1 MKKPLVTRNDIAEAI
16 ALHTACMPT
25 REIPGAIANYFM
37 ITRRF
42 YTRTDKAVIN
52 RLLIAEIRDYLIE
65 QGRLRYATVAAEM
78 RKEAHRM
85 TGNNLNVEKTAPV
98 ASATPSPA
106 VNVISNTGDT
116 IDSQTLLKMVNEARK
131 LCGEPEVRNNKFI
144 EKILDELEG
153 EDGYTKSATVPP
165 GGGTPM
171 VVITMTYKQA
181 LRVAARESKAVRRSL
196 HTMIQALE
204 PINVENHPDE
214 IPVLEWQGV
223 RVVTTETLAR
233 GYGTTPTRIQQNYNR
248 NEERFVE
255 GKHFFKIKG
264 DEIKSL
270 RLSFSELQISPK
282 TRSLILWTERGAAR
296 MSKIVDTEQAWA
308 FFEKLEDSYFRQKEQ
323 QPVAIPQTLPEALRL
338 AAELAEQ
345 KQLLEQKTHQLNQQL
360 VAAAPKVD
368 FADRVS
374 AANGILIGNFAKVV
388 GLKQNALFSWLR
400 QNGIL
405 MAFGARKNVPRQQ
418 YINAGY
424 FTVKEVVLDDEN
436 GYQIRLTP
444 QLTGKG
450 QQWLTRKLL
459 DAGLLKPVAIG

>member
-1 MKKPLVTRNDIAEAI
+1 MKTPLVTRNEIAEAI

-85 TGNNLNVEKTAPV
+85 TGNNLNVEKPAPV

-116 IDSQTLLKMVNEARK
+116 IDSLTLLKMVNEARK

-144 EKILDELEG
+144 EKILDELDG
-153 EDGYTKSATVPP
+153 EHYTKSVVEKMNKTS
-165 GGGTPM
+165 M
-171 VVITMTYKQA
+171 LVITMTFKQA

-196 HTMIQALE
+196 IDKLE
-204 PINVENHPDE
+204 
-214 IPVLEWQGV
+214 
-223 RVVTTETLAR
+223 
-233 GYGTTPTRIQQNYNR
+233 
-248 NEERFVE
+248 
-255 GKHFFKIKG
+255 
-264 DEIKSL
+264 
-270 RLSFSELQISPK
+270 ELQQTNSPAP
-282 TRSLILWTERGAAR
+282 S
-296 MSKIVDTEQAWA
+296 
-308 FFEKLEDSYFRQKEQ
+308 
-323 QPVAIPQTLPEALRL
+323 IPQTLPEALRL

-345 KQLLEQKTHQLNQQL
+345 KMQLEQQL

-374 AANGILIGNFAKVV
+374 VANGILIGNFAKVV

>member
-1 MKKPLVTRNDIAEAI
+1 MKKPLVNRNDIAEAI
-16 ALHTACMPT
+16 ALHTTCMPT

-52 RLLIAEIRDYLIE
+52 KLLIAEIRDYLIE

-78 RKEAHRM
+78 RKEAHRV
-85 TGNNLNVEKTAPV
+85 TGKNLNIEKPAPV
-98 ASATPSPA
+98 TSATPTPA
-106 VNVISNTGDT
+106 VNVIPNTGDT
-116 IDSQTLLKMVNEARK
+116 IDSLTLLKMVNEARK

-144 EKILDELEG
+144 EKILDELDG
-153 EDGYTKSATVPP
+153 EHYTKSVVEKMNKTS
-165 GGGTPM
+165 M
-171 VVITMTYKQA
+171 LVITMTFKQA

-196 HTMIQALE
+196 IDKLE
-204 PINVENHPDE
+204 
-214 IPVLEWQGV
+214 
-223 RVVTTETLAR
+223 
-233 GYGTTPTRIQQNYNR
+233 
-248 NEERFVE
+248 
-255 GKHFFKIKG
+255 
-264 DEIKSL
+264 
-270 RLSFSELQISPK
+270 ELQQANSP
-282 TRSLILWTERGAAR
+282 TPS
-296 MSKIVDTEQAWA
+296 
-308 FFEKLEDSYFRQKEQ
+308 
-323 QPVAIPQTLPEALRL
+323 IPQTLPEALRL

-345 KQLLEQKTHQLNQQL
+345 KLQLEQQL

-374 AANGILIGNFAKVV
+374 VANGILIGNFAKVV

>member
-52 RLLIAEIRDYLIE
+52 KLLIAEIRDYLIE

-85 TGNNLNVEKTAPV
+85 TSNNLNVKKPESV

-131 LCGEPEVRNNKFI
+131 LCGENEIRNNDFLNRIK
-144 EKILDELEG
+144 DELDG
-153 EDGYTKSATVPP
+153 EFYETFVKSH
-165 GGGTPM
+165 GTRAGRSFE
-171 VVITMTYKQA
+171 VITMTYKQA

-196 HTMIQALE
+196 IDKLE
-204 PINVENHPDE
+204 
-214 IPVLEWQGV
+214 
-223 RVVTTETLAR
+223 
-233 GYGTTPTRIQQNYNR
+233 
-248 NEERFVE
+248 
-255 GKHFFKIKG
+255 
-264 DEIKSL
+264 
-270 RLSFSELQISPK
+270 ELQQANSPAP
-282 TRSLILWTERGAAR
+282 S
-296 MSKIVDTEQAWA
+296 
-308 FFEKLEDSYFRQKEQ
+308 
-323 QPVAIPQTLPEALRL
+323 IPQTLPDALRL

-345 KQLLEQKTHQLNQQL
+345 KMQLEQQL

>member
-1 MKKPLVTRNDIAEAI
+1 MKTPLVTRNEIAEAI
-16 ALHTACMPT
+16 ALHTTCMPT

-52 RLLIAEIRDYLIE
+52 RLLIAEIRAYLIE

-78 RKEAHRM
+78 RKEARRM
-85 TGNNLNVEKTAPV
+85 TGNNLNVEKPAPV

-116 IDSQTLLKMVNEARK
+116 IDSLTLLKMVNEARK

-144 EKILDELEG
+144 EKILDELDG
-153 EDGYTKSATVPP
+153 EHYTKSVVEKMNKTS
-165 GGGTPM
+165 M
-171 VVITMTYKQA
+171 LVITMTFKQA

-196 HTMIQALE
+196 IDKLE
-204 PINVENHPDE
+204 
-214 IPVLEWQGV
+214 
-223 RVVTTETLAR
+223 
-233 GYGTTPTRIQQNYNR
+233 
-248 NEERFVE
+248 
-255 GKHFFKIKG
+255 
-264 DEIKSL
+264 
-270 RLSFSELQISPK
+270 ELQQANSPAP
-282 TRSLILWTERGAAR
+282 S
-296 MSKIVDTEQAWA
+296 
-308 FFEKLEDSYFRQKEQ
+308 
-323 QPVAIPQTLPEALRL
+323 IPQTLPEALRL

-345 KQLLEQKTHQLNQQL
+345 KMQLEQQL

-374 AANGILIGNFAKVV
+374 VANGILIGNFAKVV

>member
-52 RLLIAEIRDYLIE
+52 KLLIAEIRDYLIE

-85 TGNNLNVEKTAPV
+85 TGNNLNVEKTSPV
-98 ASATPSPA
+98 TSATPAPA
-106 VNVISNTGDT
+106 VNIIPNTGDT
-116 IDSQTLLKMVNEARK
+116 IDSLTLLKMVNEARK

-196 HTMIQALE
+196 IDKLE
-204 PINVENHPDE
+204 
-214 IPVLEWQGV
+214 
-223 RVVTTETLAR
+223 
-233 GYGTTPTRIQQNYNR
+233 
-248 NEERFVE
+248 
-255 GKHFFKIKG
+255 
-264 DEIKSL
+264 
-270 RLSFSELQISPK
+270 ELQQANSP
-282 TRSLILWTERGAAR
+282 TPS
-296 MSKIVDTEQAWA
+296 
-308 FFEKLEDSYFRQKEQ
+308 
-323 QPVAIPQTLPEALRL
+323 IPQTLPEALRL

-345 KQLLEQKTHQLNQQL
+345 KMQLEQQL

-374 AANGILIGNFAKVV
+374 VANGILIGNFAKVV

>member
-1 MKKPLVTRNDIAEAI
+1 MKTPLVTRNEIAEAI
-16 ALHTACMPT
+16 ALHTTCMPT

-78 RKEAHRM
+78 RKEARRM
-85 TGNNLNVEKTAPV
+85 TGNNLNVEKPAPV

-116 IDSQTLLKMVNEARK
+116 IDSLTLLKMVNEARK

-144 EKILDELEG
+144 EKILDELDG
-153 EDGYTKSATVPP
+153 EHYTKSVVEKMNKTS
-165 GGGTPM
+165 M
-171 VVITMTYKQA
+171 LVITMTFKQA

-196 HTMIQALE
+196 IDKLE
-204 PINVENHPDE
+204 
-214 IPVLEWQGV
+214 
-223 RVVTTETLAR
+223 
-233 GYGTTPTRIQQNYNR
+233 
-248 NEERFVE
+248 
-255 GKHFFKIKG
+255 
-264 DEIKSL
+264 
-270 RLSFSELQISPK
+270 ELQQANSP
-282 TRSLILWTERGAAR
+282 TPS
-296 MSKIVDTEQAWA
+296 
-308 FFEKLEDSYFRQKEQ
+308 
-323 QPVAIPQTLPEALRL
+323 IPQTLPEALRL

-345 KQLLEQKTHQLNQQL
+345 KLQLEQQL

-374 AANGILIGNFAKVV
+374 VANGILIGNFAKVV

>member
-78 RKEAHRM
+78 RKEARRM
-85 TGNNLNVEKTAPV
+85 TGNNLNVEKPAPV
-98 ASATPSPA
+98 ALATPSPT

-144 EKILDELEG
+144 EKILDELDG
-153 EDGYTKSATVPP
+153 EHYTKSVVEKMNKTS
-165 GGGTPM
+165 M
-171 VVITMTYKQA
+171 LVITMTYKQA

-196 HTMIQALE
+196 IDKLE
-204 PINVENHPDE
+204 
-214 IPVLEWQGV
+214 
-223 RVVTTETLAR
+223 
-233 GYGTTPTRIQQNYNR
+233 
-248 NEERFVE
+248 
-255 GKHFFKIKG
+255 
-264 DEIKSL
+264 
-270 RLSFSELQISPK
+270 ELQQANSP
-282 TRSLILWTERGAAR
+282 TPS
-296 MSKIVDTEQAWA
+296 
-308 FFEKLEDSYFRQKEQ
+308 
-323 QPVAIPQTLPEALRL
+323 IPQTLPEALRL

-345 KQLLEQKTHQLNQQL
+345 KMHLEQQL

-374 AANGILIGNFAKVV
+374 VANGILIGNFAKVV

-459 DAGLLKPVAIG
+459 DAGLLKPVAAE

>member
-85 TGNNLNVEKTAPV
+85 TGNNLNVEKPAPV

-116 IDSQTLLKMVNEARK
+116 IDSLTLLKMVNEARK

-144 EKILDELEG
+144 EKILDELDG
-153 EDGYTKSATVPP
+153 EHYTKSVVEKMNKTS
-165 GGGTPM
+165 M
-171 VVITMTYKQA
+171 LVITMTFKQA

-196 HTMIQALE
+196 IDKLE
-204 PINVENHPDE
+204 
-214 IPVLEWQGV
+214 
-223 RVVTTETLAR
+223 
-233 GYGTTPTRIQQNYNR
+233 
-248 NEERFVE
+248 
-255 GKHFFKIKG
+255 
-264 DEIKSL
+264 
-270 RLSFSELQISPK
+270 ELQQANSPAP
-282 TRSLILWTERGAAR
+282 S
-296 MSKIVDTEQAWA
+296 
-308 FFEKLEDSYFRQKEQ
+308 
-323 QPVAIPQTLPEALRL
+323 IPQTLPEALRL

-345 KQLLEQKTHQLNQQL
+345 KMQLEQQL

-374 AANGILIGNFAKVV
+374 VANGILIGNFAKVV

>member
-1 MKKPLVTRNDIAEAI
+1 MRTSLVTREEMIEAI
-16 ALHTACMPT
+16 EQHTICIST
-25 REIPGAIANYFM
+25 RDIPGVIANYFM
-37 ITRRF
+37 ITKQLYRRK
-42 YTRTDKAVIN
+42 DKNAVHRI
-52 RLLIAEIRDYLIE
+52 LLSDIREYLLE
-65 QGRLRYATVAAEM
+65 QGHLNYATVAAET

-85 TGNNLNVEKTAPV
+85 KASKPDVVVTKPLTATTPAPV
-98 ASATPSPA
+98 MDAIP
-106 VNVISNTGDT
+106 NTGDT

-131 LCGEPEVRNNKFI
+131 LCGEPLVRNNKFI
-144 EKILDELEG
+144 EKVVDELEG
-153 EDGYTKSATVPP
+153 ETYTKSVGRKNGANIDI
-165 GGGTPM
+165 
-171 VVITMTYKQA
+171 ITMTFKQA

-196 HTMIQALE
+196 IDKLE
-204 PINVENHPDE
+204 
-214 IPVLEWQGV
+214 
-223 RVVTTETLAR
+223 
-233 GYGTTPTRIQQNYNR
+233 
-248 NEERFVE
+248 
-255 GKHFFKIKG
+255 
-264 DEIKSL
+264 
-270 RLSFSELQISPK
+270 ELQQASTASP
-282 TRSLILWTERGAAR
+282 
-296 MSKIVDTEQAWA
+296 
-308 FFEKLEDSYFRQKEQ
+308 
-323 QPVAIPQTLPEALRL
+323 AIPQTLPEALRL

-345 KQLLEQKTHQLNQQL
+345 KMQLEQQL

-374 AANGILIGNFAKVV
+374 VANGILIGNFAKVV

-459 DAGLLKPVAIG
+459 DAGVLKPVAAE

>member
-1 MKKPLVTRNDIAEAI
+1 T
-16 ALHTACMPT
+16 TCMPT

-78 RKEAHRM
+78 RKEARRM
-85 TGNNLNVEKTAPV
+85 TGNNLNVEKPAPV
-98 ASATPSPA
+98 ASATPAPA
-106 VNVISNTGDT
+106 VNIIPNTGDT
-116 IDSQTLLKMVNEARK
+116 IDSLTLLKMVNEARK
-131 LCGEPEVRNNKFI
+131 LCREPEVRNNKFI
-144 EKILDELEG
+144 EKILDELDG
-153 EDGYTKSATVPP
+153 EHYTKSVVEKMNKTS
-165 GGGTPM
+165 M
-171 VVITMTYKQA
+171 LVITMTFKQA

-196 HTMIQALE
+196 IDKLE
-204 PINVENHPDE
+204 
-214 IPVLEWQGV
+214 
-223 RVVTTETLAR
+223 
-233 GYGTTPTRIQQNYNR
+233 
-248 NEERFVE
+248 
-255 GKHFFKIKG
+255 
-264 DEIKSL
+264 
-270 RLSFSELQISPK
+270 ELQQANSPAP
-282 TRSLILWTERGAAR
+282 S
-296 MSKIVDTEQAWA
+296 
-308 FFEKLEDSYFRQKEQ
+308 
-323 QPVAIPQTLPEALRL
+323 IPQTLPDALRL

-345 KQLLEQKTHQLNQQL
+345 KMQLEQQL

-374 AANGILIGNFAKVV
+374 AANAILIGNFAKVV

>member
-52 RLLIAEIRDYLIE
+52 KLLIAEIRNYLIE

-85 TGNNLNVEKTAPV
+85 TGNNLNVEKPAPV
-98 ASATPSPA
+98 ASATPAPA
-106 VNVISNTGDT
+106 VNIIPNTGDT
-116 IDSQTLLKMVNEARK
+116 IDSLTLLKMVNEARK

-144 EKILDELEG
+144 EKILDELDG
-153 EDGYTKSATVPP
+153 EHYTKSVVEKMNKTS
-165 GGGTPM
+165 M
-171 VVITMTYKQA
+171 LVITMTFKQA

-196 HTMIQALE
+196 IDKLE
-204 PINVENHPDE
+204 
-214 IPVLEWQGV
+214 
-223 RVVTTETLAR
+223 
-233 GYGTTPTRIQQNYNR
+233 
-248 NEERFVE
+248 
-255 GKHFFKIKG
+255 
-264 DEIKSL
+264 
-270 RLSFSELQISPK
+270 ELQQANSP
-282 TRSLILWTERGAAR
+282 TPS
-296 MSKIVDTEQAWA
+296 
-308 FFEKLEDSYFRQKEQ
+308 
-323 QPVAIPQTLPEALRL
+323 IPKTLPEALRL

-345 KQLLEQKTHQLNQQL
+345 KMQLEQQL

-374 AANGILIGNFAKVV
+374 VANGILIGNFAKVV

>member
-1 MKKPLVTRNDIAEAI
+1 MKKSLVTRNEIAEAI

-42 YTRTDKAVIN
+42 YTRIDKAVIN

-85 TGNNLNVEKTAPV
+85 TGNNLNVEKPAPV
-98 ASATPSPA
+98 TSATPAPA
-106 VNVISNTGDT
+106 VNIIPNTGDT
-116 IDSQTLLKMVNEARK
+116 IDSLTLLKMVNEARK
-131 LCGEPEVRNNKFI
+131 LCSEKPVRNNDFI
-144 EKILDELEG
+144 ARVKDELDGEG
-153 EDGYTKSATVPP
+153 YEIFV
-165 GGGTPM
+165 TPM
-171 VVITMTYKQA
+171 DKKKGGADQVVIVMTYKQA

-196 HTMIQALE
+196 IDKLE
-204 PINVENHPDE
+204 
-214 IPVLEWQGV
+214 
-223 RVVTTETLAR
+223 
-233 GYGTTPTRIQQNYNR
+233 
-248 NEERFVE
+248 
-255 GKHFFKIKG
+255 
-264 DEIKSL
+264 
-270 RLSFSELQISPK
+270 ELQQANSP
-282 TRSLILWTERGAAR
+282 TPS
-296 MSKIVDTEQAWA
+296 
-308 FFEKLEDSYFRQKEQ
+308 
-323 QPVAIPQTLPEALRL
+323 IPQTLPEALRL

-345 KQLLEQKTHQLNQQL
+345 KMQLEQQL

-374 AANGILIGNFAKVV
+374 VANGILIGNFAKVV
-388 GLKQNALFSWLR
+388 GLKQNDLFSWLR

-436 GYQIRLTP
+436 GYQIQLTP

>member
-78 RKEAHRM
+78 RKEAHRV
-85 TGNNLNVEKTAPV
+85 TGKNLNVEKPAPV

-116 IDSQTLLKMVNEARK
+116 IDSLTLLKMVNEARK

-144 EKILDELEG
+144 EKILDELDG
-153 EDGYTKSATVPP
+153 EHYTKSVVEKMNKTS
-165 GGGTPM
+165 M
-171 VVITMTYKQA
+171 LVITMTFKQA

-196 HTMIQALE
+196 IDKLE
-204 PINVENHPDE
+204 
-214 IPVLEWQGV
+214 
-223 RVVTTETLAR
+223 
-233 GYGTTPTRIQQNYNR
+233 
-248 NEERFVE
+248 
-255 GKHFFKIKG
+255 
-264 DEIKSL
+264 
-270 RLSFSELQISPK
+270 ELQQTNSPAP
-282 TRSLILWTERGAAR
+282 S
-296 MSKIVDTEQAWA
+296 
-308 FFEKLEDSYFRQKEQ
+308 
-323 QPVAIPQTLPEALRL
+323 IPQTLPEALRL

-345 KQLLEQKTHQLNQQL
+345 KMQLEQQL

-374 AANGILIGNFAKVV
+374 VANGILIGNFAKVV

>member
-1 MKKPLVTRNDIAEAI
+1 MKKPLVTRNEIAEAI

-85 TGNNLNVEKTAPV
+85 TGNNLNVEKPAPV
-98 ASATPSPA
+98 TSATPAPA
-106 VNVISNTGDT
+106 VNIIPNTGDT
-116 IDSQTLLKMVNEARK
+116 IDSLTLLKMVNEARK
-131 LCGEPEVRNNKFI
+131 LCSEKPVRNNDFI
-144 EKILDELEG
+144 ARVKDELDGEG
-153 EDGYTKSATVPP
+153 YEIFV
-165 GGGTPM
+165 TPM
-171 VVITMTYKQA
+171 DKKKGGADQVVIVMTYKQA

-196 HTMIQALE
+196 IDKLE
-204 PINVENHPDE
+204 
-214 IPVLEWQGV
+214 
-223 RVVTTETLAR
+223 
-233 GYGTTPTRIQQNYNR
+233 
-248 NEERFVE
+248 
-255 GKHFFKIKG
+255 
-264 DEIKSL
+264 
-270 RLSFSELQISPK
+270 ELQQANSP
-282 TRSLILWTERGAAR
+282 TPS
-296 MSKIVDTEQAWA
+296 
-308 FFEKLEDSYFRQKEQ
+308 
-323 QPVAIPQTLPEALRL
+323 IPQTLPEALRL

-345 KQLLEQKTHQLNQQL
+345 KMQLEQQL

-374 AANGILIGNFAKVV
+374 VAKGILIGNFAKVV
-388 GLKQNALFSWLR
+388 GLKQNALFAWLR
-400 QNGIL
+400 ENGIL
-405 MAFGARKNVPRQQ
+405 IASGGRKNVPFQQ

-424 FTVKEVVLDDEN
+424 FTVKEVVLDDED

-459 DAGLLKPVAIG
+459 DAGLLKPVASLS

>member
-1 MKKPLVTRNDIAEAI
+1 MKTPLVTRNEIAEAI
-16 ALHTACMPT
+16 ALHTTCMPT

-78 RKEAHRM
+78 RKEARRM
-85 TGNNLNVEKTAPV
+85 TGNNLNVEKPAPV

-116 IDSQTLLKMVNEARK
+116 IDSLTLLKMVNEARK

-144 EKILDELEG
+144 EKILDELDG
-153 EDGYTKSATVPP
+153 EHYTKSVVEKMNKTS
-165 GGGTPM
+165 M
-171 VVITMTYKQA
+171 LVITMTFKQA

-196 HTMIQALE
+196 IDKLE
-204 PINVENHPDE
+204 
-214 IPVLEWQGV
+214 
-223 RVVTTETLAR
+223 
-233 GYGTTPTRIQQNYNR
+233 
-248 NEERFVE
+248 
-255 GKHFFKIKG
+255 
-264 DEIKSL
+264 
-270 RLSFSELQISPK
+270 ELQQTNSPAP
-282 TRSLILWTERGAAR
+282 SIL
-296 MSKIVDTEQAWA
+296 
-308 FFEKLEDSYFRQKEQ
+308 
-323 QPVAIPQTLPEALRL
+323 QTLPEALRL

-345 KQLLEQKTHQLNQQL
+345 KMQLEQQL

-374 AANGILIGNFAKVV
+374 VANGILIGNFAKVV

>member
-85 TGNNLNVEKTAPV
+85 TSNNLNVKKPASV

-131 LCGEPEVRNNKFI
+131 LCGENEIRNNDFLNRIK
-144 EKILDELEG
+144 DELDG
-153 EDGYTKSATVPP
+153 EFYETFVKSH
-165 GGGTPM
+165 GTRAGRSFE
-171 VVITMTYKQA
+171 VITMTYKQA

-196 HTMIQALE
+196 IDKLE
-204 PINVENHPDE
+204 
-214 IPVLEWQGV
+214 
-223 RVVTTETLAR
+223 
-233 GYGTTPTRIQQNYNR
+233 
-248 NEERFVE
+248 
-255 GKHFFKIKG
+255 
-264 DEIKSL
+264 
-270 RLSFSELQISPK
+270 ELQQANSP
-282 TRSLILWTERGAAR
+282 TPS
-296 MSKIVDTEQAWA
+296 
-308 FFEKLEDSYFRQKEQ
+308 
-323 QPVAIPQTLPEALRL
+323 IPQTLPEALRL

-345 KQLLEQKTHQLNQQL
+345 KMQLEQQL

-459 DAGLLKPVAIG
+459 DAGL

>member
-1 MKKPLVTRNDIAEAI
+1 MKTPLVTRNDIAEAI

-52 RLLIAEIRDYLIE
+52 KLLIAEIRDYLIE

-85 TGNNLNVEKTAPV
+85 TGNKLNVEKPAPV
-98 ASATPSPA
+98 ASATPAPA
-106 VNVISNTGDT
+106 VNIIPNTGDT
-116 IDSQTLLKMVNEARK
+116 IDSLTLLKMVNEARK

-144 EKILDELEG
+144 EKILDELDG
-153 EDGYTKSATVPP
+153 EHYTKSVVEKMNKTS
-165 GGGTPM
+165 M
-171 VVITMTYKQA
+171 LVITMTFKQA

-196 HTMIQALE
+196 IDKLE
-204 PINVENHPDE
+204 
-214 IPVLEWQGV
+214 
-223 RVVTTETLAR
+223 
-233 GYGTTPTRIQQNYNR
+233 
-248 NEERFVE
+248 
-255 GKHFFKIKG
+255 
-264 DEIKSL
+264 
-270 RLSFSELQISPK
+270 ELQQANSP
-282 TRSLILWTERGAAR
+282 TPS
-296 MSKIVDTEQAWA
+296 
-308 FFEKLEDSYFRQKEQ
+308 
-323 QPVAIPQTLPEALRL
+323 IPQTLPEALRL

-345 KQLLEQKTHQLNQQL
+345 KMQLEQQL

-374 AANGILIGNFAKVV
+374 VANGILIGNFAKVV

>member
-1 MKKPLVTRNDIAEAI
+1 MKTPLVTRNDIAEAI

-52 RLLIAEIRDYLIE
+52 KLLIAEIRDYLIE

-85 TGNNLNVEKTAPV
+85 TGNNLNVEKPAPV
-98 ASATPSPA
+98 ASATPAPA
-106 VNVISNTGDT
+106 VNIIPNTGDT
-116 IDSQTLLKMVNEARK
+116 IDSLTLLKMVNEARK

-144 EKILDELEG
+144 EKILDELDG
-153 EDGYTKSATVPP
+153 EHYTKSVVEKMNKTS
-165 GGGTPM
+165 M
-171 VVITMTYKQA
+171 LVITMTFKQA
-181 LRVAARESKAVRRSL
+181 LRVTARESKAVRRSL
-196 HTMIQALE
+196 IDKLE
-204 PINVENHPDE
+204 
-214 IPVLEWQGV
+214 
-223 RVVTTETLAR
+223 
-233 GYGTTPTRIQQNYNR
+233 
-248 NEERFVE
+248 
-255 GKHFFKIKG
+255 
-264 DEIKSL
+264 
-270 RLSFSELQISPK
+270 ELQQANSP
-282 TRSLILWTERGAAR
+282 TPS
-296 MSKIVDTEQAWA
+296 
-308 FFEKLEDSYFRQKEQ
+308 
-323 QPVAIPQTLPEALRL
+323 IPQTLPEALRL

-345 KQLLEQKTHQLNQQL
+345 KMQLEQQL

-374 AANGILIGNFAKVV
+374 VANGILIGNFAKVV

>member
-52 RLLIAEIRDYLIE
+52 KLLIAEIRDYLIE

-85 TGNNLNVEKTAPV
+85 TGNNLNVEKPAPV
-98 ASATPSPA
+98 ASATPAPA
-106 VNVISNTGDT
+106 VNIIPNTGDT
-116 IDSQTLLKMVNEARK
+116 IDSLTLLKMVNEARK

-144 EKILDELEG
+144 EKILDELDG
-153 EDGYTKSATVPP
+153 EHYTKSVVEKMNKTS
-165 GGGTPM
+165 M
-171 VVITMTYKQA
+171 LVITMTFKQA

-196 HTMIQALE
+196 IDKLE
-204 PINVENHPDE
+204 
-214 IPVLEWQGV
+214 
-223 RVVTTETLAR
+223 
-233 GYGTTPTRIQQNYNR
+233 
-248 NEERFVE
+248 
-255 GKHFFKIKG
+255 
-264 DEIKSL
+264 
-270 RLSFSELQISPK
+270 ELQQANSP
-282 TRSLILWTERGAAR
+282 TPS
-296 MSKIVDTEQAWA
+296 
-308 FFEKLEDSYFRQKEQ
+308 
-323 QPVAIPQTLPEALRL
+323 IPKTLPEALRL

-345 KQLLEQKTHQLNQQL
+345 KMQLEQQL

-374 AANGILIGNFAKVV
+374 VANGILIGNFAKVV

>member
-1 MKKPLVTRNDIAEAI
+1 MKTPLVTRNEIAEAI

-85 TGNNLNVEKTAPV
+85 TGNNLNVEKPAPV

-131 LCGEPEVRNNKFI
+131 LCGEPAVRNNKFI

-196 HTMIQALE
+196 QTMIQALE
-204 PINVENHPDE
+204 PINVENQPDE
-214 IPVLEWQGV
+214 IPVLEWLGV

-233 GYGTTPTRIQQNYNR
+233 GYDTTPIRIQQNYNR

-323 QPVAIPQTLPEALRL
+323 QPVTIPQTLPEALRL

-345 KQLLEQKTHQLNQQL
+345 KMQLEQQL

-424 FTVKEVVLDDEN
+424 FTVKEVVLDDED

>member
-1 MKKPLVTRNDIAEAI
+1 MVNANPCARQEFIWRFYSCKKHHYHFVIAATEDEARSQLPDVPCIFTARFSTNSRNPLSYWSLPFSADVQGGFMKKPLVTRNDIAEAI

-52 RLLIAEIRDYLIE
+52 KLLIAEIRDYLIE

-98 ASATPSPA
+98 TSATPAPA
-106 VNVISNTGDT
+106 VNIIPNTGDT
-116 IDSQTLLKMVNEARK
+116 IDSLTLLKMVNEARK

-196 HTMIQALE
+196 IDKLE
-204 PINVENHPDE
+204 
-214 IPVLEWQGV
+214 
-223 RVVTTETLAR
+223 
-233 GYGTTPTRIQQNYNR
+233 
-248 NEERFVE
+248 
-255 GKHFFKIKG
+255 
-264 DEIKSL
+264 
-270 RLSFSELQISPK
+270 ELQQANSP
-282 TRSLILWTERGAAR
+282 TPS
-296 MSKIVDTEQAWA
+296 
-308 FFEKLEDSYFRQKEQ
+308 
-323 QPVAIPQTLPEALRL
+323 IPQTLPEALRL

-345 KQLLEQKTHQLNQQL
+345 KMQLEQQL

-374 AANGILIGNFAKVV
+374 VANGILIGNFAKVV

>member
-52 RLLIAEIRDYLIE
+52 KLLIAEIRDYLIE

-98 ASATPSPA
+98 TSATPAPA
-106 VNVISNTGDT
+106 VNIIPNTGDT
-116 IDSQTLLKMVNEARK
+116 IDSLTLLKMVNEARK

-144 EKILDELEG
+144 EKILDELDG
-153 EDGYTKSATVPP
+153 EHYTKSVVEKMNKTS
-165 GGGTPM
+165 M
-171 VVITMTYKQA
+171 LVITMTFKQA
-181 LRVAARESKAVRRSL
+181 MRVAARESKAVRRSL
-196 HTMIQALE
+196 IDKLE
-204 PINVENHPDE
+204 
-214 IPVLEWQGV
+214 
-223 RVVTTETLAR
+223 
-233 GYGTTPTRIQQNYNR
+233 
-248 NEERFVE
+248 
-255 GKHFFKIKG
+255 
-264 DEIKSL
+264 
-270 RLSFSELQISPK
+270 ELQQANSPAP
-282 TRSLILWTERGAAR
+282 S
-296 MSKIVDTEQAWA
+296 
-308 FFEKLEDSYFRQKEQ
+308 
-323 QPVAIPQTLPEALRL
+323 IPQTLPEALRL

-345 KQLLEQKTHQLNQQL
+345 KLQLEQQL

-374 AANGILIGNFAKVV
+374 VANGILIGNFAKVV

>member
-1 MKKPLVTRNDIAEAI
+1 MKKPLVTRNEIAEAI

-37 ITRRF
+37 ITKRF
-42 YTRTDKAVIN
+42 YTRIDKAVIN

-85 TGNNLNVEKTAPV
+85 TGNNLNVEKPAPV

-116 IDSQTLLKMVNEARK
+116 IDSLTLLKMVNEARK

-144 EKILDELEG
+144 EKILDELDG
-153 EDGYTKSATVPP
+153 EHYTKSVVEKMNKTS
-165 GGGTPM
+165 M
-171 VVITMTYKQA
+171 LVITMTFKQA

-196 HTMIQALE
+196 IDKLE
-204 PINVENHPDE
+204 
-214 IPVLEWQGV
+214 
-223 RVVTTETLAR
+223 
-233 GYGTTPTRIQQNYNR
+233 
-248 NEERFVE
+248 
-255 GKHFFKIKG
+255 
-264 DEIKSL
+264 
-270 RLSFSELQISPK
+270 ELQQTNSPAP
-282 TRSLILWTERGAAR
+282 S
-296 MSKIVDTEQAWA
+296 
-308 FFEKLEDSYFRQKEQ
+308 
-323 QPVAIPQTLPEALRL
+323 IPQTLPEALRL

-345 KQLLEQKTHQLNQQL
+345 KMQLEQQL

-374 AANGILIGNFAKVV
+374 VANGILIGNFAKVV